1 MVDILNELKKKDKMC
16 TGCGACYNVCPVGAI
31 TMQEDDEGFLFPTI
45 DANKCINCNLCKNTC
60 PVLNTKYV
68 NNKNPECYAMMAD
81 DLERVDSASGGFVA
95 VIARWILKQG
105 GCVYGAAWTRDWN
118 VRHIRIDSVKEL
130 YKIKSSKYVQSN
142 TNDSYIKV
150 KNDLKSDKWVLYT
163 GLPCQIAALYA
174 VLKDFDINKLITIDI
189 LCHGVPSYKVLKKYL
204 EDNYEINDIEKIDFR
219 DKTKYGWSSS
229 TTVHYKNGNI
239 VRKNINNDAFYKSFL
254 PCMSLR
260 KSCSVC
266 PMSKIP
272 RQGDFTAGDYWGVEK
287 INKIMDDKKGT
298 SVVLVN
304 NNKGQKLVKIL
315 KDEFKLWEK
324 TNLNDATRINANILH
339 PFNAHPGRKHF
350 FSAMNIKPFN
360 KLVDDSLNHN
370 YDIGVVGLWYGINYG
385 SILTYYAL
393 YNLLRKL
400 GYDAV
405 MLPKPCNLWE
415 ERFNNPNTIAQRFVW
430 KHCNVFL
437 PYKYQGEYVKFNDR
451 CKDFIVGSDVVWNYS
466 ICGEQVDQ
474 FFFLDW
480 IERGHKKIAYAAS
493 FGNGL
498 DGTEEYKQKAKY
510 YLNKFNFV
518 SCRERSSAKEASNFT
533 GRNDIE
539 NVLDPVFMCDIEIY
553 EKAIEEVKNL
563 EEDKFVFAYLL
574 QRTYPKQKN
583 KFLDYAERYFKA
595 KSFVCCNPNGNWNE
609 YHKLYGDRLL
619 KEVSVEEWLYYMKN
633 CEFYIGE
640 SYHALCFC
648 LIFHKPFI
656 IVYGKNSKNY
666 SGARFQS
673 LLEIVGLEKR
683 WIDNLNDESI
693 WKNLLEEEIDWS
705 EVDRKLNIEK
715 EKSLNWLKKALAE
728 QLAELTPED
737 YVENAKNRK
746 FNEQNV
752 MLELLINDNKKIK
765 NRFKNL
771 NNNNNFY
778 SKSEWI
784 KKKIKG
790 GIQCYKDNG
799 LKYTVERLIFKTKNK
814 LS

>member
-1 MVDILNELKKKDKMC
+1 
-16 TGCGACYNVCPVGAI
+16 
-31 TMQEDDEGFLFPTI
+31 
-45 DANKCINCNLCKNTC
+45 
-60 PVLNTKYV
+60 
-68 NNKNPECYAMMAD
+68 
-81 DLERVDSASGGFVA
+81 
-95 VIARWILKQG
+95 
-105 GCVYGAAWTRDWN
+105 
-118 VRHIRIDSVKEL
+118 
-130 YKIKSSKYVQSN
+130 
-142 TNDSYIKV
+142 
-150 KNDLKSDKWVLYT
+150 
-163 GLPCQIAALYA
+163 
-174 VLKDFDINKLITIDI
+174 
-189 LCHGVPSYKVLKKYL
+189 
-204 EDNYEINDIEKIDFR
+204 
-219 DKTKYGWSSS
+219 
-229 TTVHYKNGNI
+229 
-239 VRKNINNDAFYKSFL
+239 
-254 PCMSLR
+254 
-260 KSCSVC
+260 
-266 PMSKIP
+266 
-272 RQGDFTAGDYWGVEK
+272 
-287 INKIMDDKKGT
+287 
-298 SVVLVN
+298 
-304 NNKGQKLVKIL
+304 
-315 KDEFKLWEK
+315 
-324 TNLNDATRINANILH
+324 
-339 PFNAHPGRKHF
+339 
-350 FSAMNIKPFN
+350 
-360 KLVDDSLNHN
+360 
-370 YDIGVVGLWYGINYG
+370 
-385 SILTYYAL
+385 
-393 YNLLRKL
+393 
-400 GYDAV
+400 
-405 MLPKPCNLWE
+405 
-415 ERFNNPNTIAQRFVW
+415 
-430 KHCNVFL
+430 
-437 PYKYQGEYVKFNDR
+437 
-451 CKDFIVGSDVVWNYS
+451 
-466 ICGEQVDQ
+466 
-474 FFFLDW
+474 
-480 IERGHKKIAYAAS
+480 
-493 FGNGL
+493 
-498 DGTEEYKQKAKY
+498 
-510 YLNKFNFV
+510 
-518 SCRERSSAKEASNFT
+518 
-533 GRNDIE
+533 
-539 NVLDPVFMCDIEIY
+539 MCDIEIY

-799 LKYTVERLIFKTKNK
+799 LKYTVERLIFKIKNK